1 MIFIAL
7 TFCLAGRRFIH
18 LLTPVPLPKLPL
30 ILFLFLPLVW
40 RFCSIHI
47 YGWATLCRI
56 FHSIVLVFISF
67 ICHFCLYSRY
77 CCCLRLF
84 CCIFMFVSF
93 FSFGLFT
100 VIEWPVIL
108 WQLFIC
114 PNTFRWILLAG
125 YFEYTNTLAFLPS
138 LSFSHRHRER
148 ERATNTQSKNVK
160 QILQEIATRI
170 CCISFSICQ
179 TIETSFENNS
189 INTKSYSMKP
199 NRTPVINL
207 LS

>member
-30 ILFLFLPLVW
+30 SLFLSLVW

-84 CCIFMFVSF
+84 VAFLCSF
-93 FSFGLFT
+93 RFFRSGCLQLLNGLSYCGNFLYAPT
-100 VIEWPVIL
+100 RFDGFYWRVIL
-108 WQLFIC
+108 
-114 PNTFRWILLAG
+114 
-125 YFEYTNTLAFLPS
+125 NTLIHWQVS

-148 ERATNTQSKNVK
+148 GRATNTQSKNVK
-160 QILQEIATRI
+160 
-170 CCISFSICQ
+170 
-179 TIETSFENNS
+179 
-189 INTKSYSMKP
+189 
-199 NRTPVINL
+199 
-207 LS
+207 

>member
-7 TFCLAGRRFIH
+7 TFCLAGRRFIYP
-18 LLTPVPLPKLPL
+18 LTPVSVPNLPPIPPPLS
-30 ILFLFLPLVW
+30 FW
-40 RFCSIHI
+40 RFSTIHI

-67 ICHFCLYSRY
+67 ICHFCLYSCY

-84 CCIFMFVSF
+84 VAFLCIVVSSF
-93 FSFGLFT
+93 FGLFT

-125 YFEYTNTLAFLPS
+125 YFEYTNTLAGALLS
-138 LSFSHRHRER
+138 LSRTHKHRI
-148 ERATNTQSKNVK
+148 TQSKNVK
-160 QILQEIATRI
+160 YILQEIATRI

-207 LS
+207 FS